1 MILACSF
8 LEINLPIS
16 VKFTGTGEYK
26 HESLPGAGGLQ
37 GGDFVNHLQ
46 ERFSLEALFQG
57 EHKTRPNRTRH
68 KTASGQP
75 GPAQDQTAHKTTITR
90 IPMDA
95 QWQHW
100 LVH

>member
-1 MILACSF
+1 MACFF
-8 LEINLPIS
+8 LRINLPIS
-16 VKFTGTGEYK
+16 IKFTGTSEHK
-26 HESLPGAGGLQ
+26 HESLPVAGGLQ
-37 GGDFVNHLQ
+37 GGDFVNQLRK
-46 ERFSLEALFQG
+46 RFTLEALFQG

-75 GPAQDQTAHKTTITR
+75 GPAQDRTAQKTTTTC

>member
-1 MILACSF
+1 MACSF
-8 LEINLPIS
+8 LDIDLPIS
-16 VKFTGTGEYK
+16 IKFTGTSEHK
-26 HESLPGAGGLQ
+26 HESLPVAGGLQ
-37 GGDFVNHLQ
+37 GGDFVNQLRK
-46 ERFSLEALFQG
+46 RFTLETLFQG

-75 GPAQDQTAHKTTITR
+75 GPAQDQTAHKTAITC

-100 LVH
+100 LAH